1 LGRAGDF
8 RFVNLWLEASLPLDP
23 LDERQQT
30 PLMVAAHAGATYMCA
45 LFVAKGADVRLQDR
59 DGWTCLHHAVDAG
72 HEKTVEYLCSR
83 AVPLDAQASTNGFT
97 ALHITAFHDM
107 RKLAALLLDA
117 GTAARQCAG
126 LAPPPPPGGGSPAC
140 ARLPKQLASQPA
152 ALFVQTARC
161 FGRAQVHR
169 RENAAHARQRARLEP
184 LPRGRRRQGQIR
196 QEARRRRQ
204 YTRPR
209 QEPLPRARVRRI
221 SEAGANS

>member
-126 LAPPPPPGGGSPAC
+126 LAPPPLPPAAARPPAPAFRNSSPVSLPPFSYKPPGASVGLKSTDGKTPLMLANERGSN
-140 ARLPKQLASQPA
+140 RFLAA
-152 ALFVQTARC
+152 VADKGKFDKK
-161 FGRAQVHR
+161 H
-169 RENAAHARQRARLEP
+169 
-184 LPRGRRRQGQIR
+184 
-196 QEARRRRQ
+196 
-204 YTRPR
+204 
-209 QEPLPRARVRRI
+209 
-221 SEAGANS
+221 AGAVSIHGPGKSRFHVRV